1 MATLPYVTVD
11 AFTTVKFRG
20 NPAAVVVFPKEN
32 TADALDL
39 RQRQAAK
46 EAVVWTRGLMPAR
59 TALAGKDGFPP
70 DTFLADVAREM
81 HLSETAFVKMR
92 PPPRQKKQPSAE
104 GEADVDAR
112 KAKSRVSFPFDDAG
126 SDENDASRDEG
137 VDGASTNPPSPAL
150 SVASRS
156 SAGESTKKVDRDAVA
171 YVEYDL
177 RWFTRSG
184 FEVDL
189 CGHATLAAAHA
200 LYELGPGAVPDG
212 AVVRFHTRGGLI
224 PVARVEDKKKPSRE
238 AADAPTEE
246 NGADDG
252 KARKA
257 NAGGPLLELVLP
269 CAPPRLAA
277 LGGRDVAPAAD
288 DSDDDYP
295 PNDPPGGGANG
306 ASPGSEGAK
315 KDAAEG
321 DGDANGVADGVGG
334 KPPSAPPVATPP
346 GEVGVFFNRDDVAAA
361 LGVRAR
367 DVEAIVGRNAVGDVF
382 VCLTDHA
389 ALRRCVPDAPLVRFL
404 TKGGRGLVAC
414 AAGGAVSGG
423 DGRGPVDFS
432 CRFFG
437 PNIGIDEDP
446 VTGSA
451 FCGLAPYWQQRL
463 GRKNGEEMVAHQASE
478 RGGVVR
484 VAVVKKRG
492 ESPGAADETKVH
504 ARGRAVSVLKGE
516 ILTDGFEAEE
526 A

>member
-1 MATLPYVTVD
+1 
-11 AFTTVKFRG
+11 
-20 NPAAVVVFPKEN
+20 
-32 TADALDL
+32 
-39 RQRQAAK
+39 
-46 EAVVWTRGLMPAR
+46 
-59 TALAGKDGFPP
+59 
-70 DTFLADVAREM
+70 
-81 HLSETAFVKMR
+81 
-92 PPPRQKKQPSAE
+92 
-104 GEADVDAR
+104 
-112 KAKSRVSFPFDDAG
+112 
-126 SDENDASRDEG
+126 
-137 VDGASTNPPSPAL
+137 
-150 SVASRS
+150 
-156 SAGESTKKVDRDAVA
+156 
-171 YVEYDL
+171 
-177 RWFTRSG
+177 
-184 FEVDL
+184 
-189 CGHATLAAAHA
+189 
-200 LYELGPGAVPDG
+200 
-212 AVVRFHTRGGLI
+212 
-224 PVARVEDKKKPSRE
+224 
-238 AADAPTEE
+238 
-246 NGADDG
+246 
-252 KARKA
+252 
-257 NAGGPLLELVLP
+257 LLELVLP
-269 CAPPRLAA
+269 CAPPRRAA
-277 LGGRDVAPAAD
+277 LGGRDFAPAAD

-295 PNDPPGGGANG
+295 PNDANGANG

-315 KDAAEG
+315 KDAAEEN
-321 DGDANGVADGVGG
+321 GDANGVADGGVGE
-334 KPPSAPPVATPP
+334 KPPSEPPVATPP
-346 GEVGVFFNRDDVAAA
+346 GEVGVFFNRGDVAAA

-484 VAVVKKRG
+484 VAVVKTRG
-492 ESPGAADETKVH
+492 EAPGAADETKVH

-516 ILTDGFEAEE
+516 ILGDGFEAEE

>member
-1 MATLPYVTVD
+1 
-11 AFTTVKFRG
+11 
-20 NPAAVVVFPKEN
+20 
-32 TADALDL
+32 
-39 RQRQAAK
+39 
-46 EAVVWTRGLMPAR
+46 
-59 TALAGKDGFPP
+59 
-70 DTFLADVAREM
+70 
-81 HLSETAFVKMR
+81 
-92 PPPRQKKQPSAE
+92 
-104 GEADVDAR
+104 
-112 KAKSRVSFPFDDAG
+112 
-126 SDENDASRDEG
+126 
-137 VDGASTNPPSPAL
+137 
-150 SVASRS
+150 
-156 SAGESTKKVDRDAVA
+156 
-171 YVEYDL
+171 
-177 RWFTRSG
+177 
-184 FEVDL
+184 
-189 CGHATLAAAHA
+189 
-200 LYELGPGAVPDG
+200 
-212 AVVRFHTRGGLI
+212 
-224 PVARVEDKKKPSRE
+224 
-238 AADAPTEE
+238 
-246 NGADDG
+246 
-252 KARKA
+252 
-257 NAGGPLLELVLP
+257 LLELVLP

-295 PNDPPGGGANG
+295 PNDANGANG

-315 KDAAEG
+315 KDAAEEN
-321 DGDANGVADGVGG
+321 GDANGVAEGGVGE
-334 KPPSAPPVATPP
+334 KPPSGPPVATPP
-346 GEVGVFFNRDDVAAA
+346 GEVGVFFNRGDVAAA

-463 GRKNGEEMVAHQASE
+463 GRKNGEEMVAHQASA

-484 VAVVKKRG
+484 VAVVKKR
-492 ESPGAADETKVH
+492 SDAPGAADETKVH
-504 ARGRAVSVLKGE
+504 VRGRAVSVLKGE
-516 ILTDGFEAEE
+516 ILSDGFEAEQ

>member
-1 MATLPYVTVD
+1 M
-11 AFTTVKFRG
+11 
-20 NPAAVVVFPKEN
+20 
-32 TADALDL
+32 
-39 RQRQAAK
+39 
-46 EAVVWTRGLMPAR
+46 
-59 TALAGKDGFPP
+59 
-70 DTFLADVAREM
+70 
-81 HLSETAFVKMR
+81 
-92 PPPRQKKQPSAE
+92 
-104 GEADVDAR
+104 
-112 KAKSRVSFPFDDAG
+112 
-126 SDENDASRDEG
+126 
-137 VDGASTNPPSPAL
+137 DGASTNPPSPAL

-252 KARKA
+252 NARKA
-257 NAGGPLLELVLP
+257 NAGGP
-269 CAPPRLAA
+269 CWSSCCRARRRAW
-277 LGGRDVAPAAD
+277 RR
-288 DSDDDYP
+288 S
-295 PNDPPGGGANG
+295 GGGTSRPPPTIRTTTTLRTTLRVVVRTERLRG
-306 ASPGSEGAK
+306 AKARRKTRRRETATRTASRMASEGSRRRSLPSRRLPAK
-315 KDAAEG
+315 SAFFSTATTSRRRS
-321 DGDANGVADGVGG
+321 ACARATWRPSSGG
-334 KPPSAPPVATPP
+334 TPW
-346 GEVGVFFNRDDVAAA
+346 
-361 LGVRAR
+361 
-367 DVEAIVGRNAVGDVF
+367 GDVF

>member
-1 MATLPYVTVD
+1 MV
-11 AFTTVKFRG
+11 
-20 NPAAVVVFPKEN
+20 
-32 TADALDL
+32 
-39 RQRQAAK
+39 
-46 EAVVWTRGLMPAR
+46 
-59 TALAGKDGFPP
+59 
-70 DTFLADVAREM
+70 
-81 HLSETAFVKMR
+81 H
-92 PPPRQKKQPSAE
+92 AE
-104 GEADVDAR
+104 R
-112 KAKSRVSFPFDDAG
+112 
-126 SDENDASRDEG
+126 
-137 VDGASTNPPSPAL
+137 
-150 SVASRS
+150 
-156 SAGESTKKVDRDAVA
+156 
-171 YVEYDL
+171 
-177 RWFTRSG
+177 

-252 KARKA
+252 NARKSERGRA
-257 NAGGPLLELVLP
+257 PAGARAAVRAA
-269 CAPPRLAA
+269 APGGAR
-277 LGGRDVAPAAD
+277 GRDVAPAAD

-334 KPPSAPPVATPP
+334 KPPSEPPVATPP

-492 ESPGAADETKVH
+492 ESPGAADETKVPRAG
-504 ARGRAVSVLKGE
+504 AR
-516 ILTDGFEAEE
+516 
-526 A
+526 